1 MNELEKITFMNQYL
15 EICPNCGKTF
25 YQPLDKCCYCGSNFD
40 LTSYQRNWRKW
51 CSQRDSLDKKI
62 KIVQKA
68 DFSAADR
75 KLACAVI
82 ETADFSSLKKI
93 VLAGYDAWDSYDNRN
108 IISAARNLPFPE
120 IIAFLVARGVN
131 FRNLDGSVFISNLS
145 EAIYYDFV
153 EYARW
158 FIEHGADFYYREK
171 QRNGCFMPVPIAYVK
186 SIEMA
191 DMLIEYGANPYLRQV
206 VSDKK
211 EWLGQLIEKA
221 EHVSG
226 FILAVTFKN
235 GEQKI
240 IDIKPYICM
249 HKGLYSEMIKNPKII
264 SQLQYDSGEVFWN
277 DLMGIEAHTLYNMK
291 NITE

>member
-1 MNELEKITFMNQYL
+1 MERTGEIIFMNEYI
-15 EICPNCGKTF
+15 EICPNCGKIF
-25 YQPLDKCCYCGSNFD
+25 YQPLDRCCYCGSNFD

-51 CSQRDSLDKKI
+51 RSQQDSLDKKI

-68 DFSAADR
+68 DFPAADR

-93 VLAGYDAWDSYDNRN
+93 VLAGYEAWDSYDNRN
-108 IISAARNLPFPE
+108 IISAAKNLPFPE

-158 FIEHGADFYYREK
+158 FIEHGADFHYCEK
-171 QRNGCFMPVPIAYVK
+171 QRNGYFMPAPIAYVK

-191 DMLIEYGANPYLRQV
+191 DMLIEYGANPYLRKV

-226 FILAVTFKN
+226 FILCVTFKN

-249 HKGLYSEMIKNPKII
+249 RKGIYSEMIKNPEII

>member
-1 MNELEKITFMNQYL
+1 MVNCI

-25 YQPLDKCCYCGSNFD
+25 YQPIDKCCCCGSFFD
-40 LTSYQRNWRKW
+40 LASYRKNWRKW
-51 CSQRDSLDKKI
+51 HKNSLADNI
-62 KIVQKA
+62 KFIQNA
-68 DFSAADR
+68 DFSKPDR
-75 KLACAVI
+75 ELACAI
-82 ETADFSSLKKI
+82 IRTADFDALKKI
-93 VLAGYDAWDSYDNRN
+93 VLAGYDGWDSYDNYN
-108 IISAARNLPFPE
+108 IISAAQDLPFPE
-120 IIAFLVARGVN
+120 IIAFLMERGIN
-131 FRNLDGSVFISNLS
+131 FSNSDGNIFTTNLS
-145 EAIYYDFV
+145 EAIRYDFV

-158 FIEHGADFYYREK
+158 FIEHGADFHYCEK
-171 QRNGCFMPVPIAYVK
+171 QRNGYFMPAPIAYVK

-191 DMLIEYGANPYLRQV
+191 DMLIEYGANPYLRKV

-226 FILAVTFKN
+226 FILCVTFKN

-249 HKGLYSEMIKNPKII
+249 RKGIYSEMIKNPEII